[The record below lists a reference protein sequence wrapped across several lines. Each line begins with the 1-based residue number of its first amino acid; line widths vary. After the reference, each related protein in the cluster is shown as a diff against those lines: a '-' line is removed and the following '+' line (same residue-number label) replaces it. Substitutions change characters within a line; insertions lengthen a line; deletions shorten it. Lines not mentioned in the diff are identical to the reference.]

1 MGNQFFQFKQFRID
15 QDRSAMKVTTDSC
28 IFGAWVVE
36 QLKQNPSP
44 FNLLDIGA
52 GTGLLTLMIAQSQPT
67 VQITAVEIDEQTA
80 EQAREN
86 TERTS
91 WRSQIKIMNE
101 DIKSFSVETQFDTIV
116 SNPPFYEQ
124 DLIGPD
130 PLKNQAHHDS
140 ALLFSDLVIQIDRLL
155 NQKGKF
161 YLLLPE
167 KGMEERLEAIQKMGF
182 FIHTLAHLHH
192 SENHPQM
199 RVLVEGERLPAVPM
213 REEQIF
219 IHQGSGDYSDR
230 MHVLLK
236 DYYLAF

>member
-1 MGNQFFQFKQFRID
+1 
-15 QDRSAMKVTTDSC
+15 MKVTTDSC

-130 PLKNQAHHDS
+130 PLKNQAHHDR
-140 ALLFSDLVIQIDRLL
+140 ALLFSELIVQIDRLL
-155 NQKGKF
+155 KSNGKF
-161 YLLLPE
+161 YTLLPA
-167 KGMEERLEAIQKMGF
+167 KGMEERLEALQKKGF
-182 FIHTLAHLHH
+182 FIHQLAHLHH

-199 RVLVEGERLPAVPM
+199 RVLIEGGRIPNEPL

-219 IHQGSGDYSDR
+219 IHQASGGYSER
-230 MHVLLK
+230 MQALLK